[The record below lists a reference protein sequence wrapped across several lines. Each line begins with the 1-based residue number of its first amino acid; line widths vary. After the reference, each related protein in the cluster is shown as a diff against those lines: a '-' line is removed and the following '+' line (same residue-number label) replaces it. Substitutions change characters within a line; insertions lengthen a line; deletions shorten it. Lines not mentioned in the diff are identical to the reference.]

1 MSLRISGV
9 IMMFLMS
16 CITEIPNFTQF
27 YPIRT
32 QRQELPNF
40 TQFHPHPTPSDS
52 GSKLLT
58 ASFGGL

>member
-40 TQFHPHPTPSDS
+40 TRILPHQTPAPSY
-52 GSKLLT
+52 
-58 ASFGGL
+58 